1 MGCIIEYLAK
11 KIGLSSNQL
20 LKCVLLNTAIELF
33 SYIDAPPYS
42 SSGYLYQDWSMD
54 DFDYF
59 YNASPDTGQTVENAD
74 SWLPDR
80 ITDQAVPNQEPSME
94 DTACIATL
102 NELETMYLPIPE
114 HLCGTSDSNSIK
126 KWGKAESFYYLVG
139 PDNLWLEFPLTMD
152 MQAPPCAATWSTQ
165 DYLTFCGGKELS
177 FLNTSPGVSRETK
190 RQESNLNTCAVQT
203 TEDLLHTVDNS
214 ERDFLY
220 SLLHH
225 EAEAKESIIWDS
237 YDLHLSRSPMECA
250 HTKSWET
257 KEQDFPN
264 IEDLF
269 TLVVTS
275 AIRKIVGEKF
285 VHAQPPSPAIFGCNN
300 WSYNGLQR
308 NRIQVNGILLYQL
321 TPEEELV
328 LLAQEDVEALLGAD
342 FYPLC
347 DVAEDTYSPKHT
359 TKLLGEHPVSSTPYV
374 QKTRASIQRG
384 GVAAPDDVPDSF
396 LPSVLFAND
405 SS

>member
-269 TLVVTS
+269 TLV
-275 AIRKIVGEKF
+275 
-285 VHAQPPSPAIFGCNN
+285 
-300 WSYNGLQR
+300 
-308 NRIQVNGILLYQL
+308 
-321 TPEEELV
+321 EEELV